1 MTKTF
6 LSIGS
11 GPGIGLSTA
20 RRFAR
25 EGYRIVLSARNAQ
38 RLRAS
43 AAVLQALGVE
53 VDTRT
58 VDASDPLAVAKLVA
72 DVGPS
77 LQVLHYNTGVL
88 HYDEGAKLL
97 TRTIDDE
104 SFESLRSD
112 MQINIGS
119 ALAAIKA
126 ALPALRGHI
135 PGTSSILLTGGGLG
149 VSPSGSFLA
158 LSIGK
163 AAIRAA
169 AQGLFEPLRDEGIHV
184 ATVTVSR
191 LVSPDSEPAD
201 LIANEF
207 WKLHAQPRSAW
218 TLETV
223 VS

>member
-1 MTKTF
+1 MTNTF

-11 GPGIGLSTA
+11 GPGIGLATA

-25 EGYRIVLSARNAQ
+25 EGYRIVLSARNAT
-38 RLRAS
+38 RLRES
-43 AAVLQALGVE
+43 AAMLEALGAE
-53 VDTRT
+53 VDART
-58 VDASDPLAVAKLVA
+58 VDATDPVAVARLVA

-88 HYDEGAKLL
+88 HYDEDAKLL

-104 SFESLRSD
+104 SPESLQSD

-119 ALAAIKA
+119 GLAAIKA

-149 VSPSGSFLA
+149 VNPSGSFLA
-158 LSIGK
+158 LSVGK
-163 AAIRAA
+163 AAIRAT
-169 AQGLFEPLRDEGIHV
+169 AQALFEPLKDEGIHV

-191 LVSPDSEPAD
+191 LVSPDSEPANA
-201 LIANEF
+201 IAEEF
-207 WKLHAQPRSAW
+207 WRLHAQPRAAW
-218 TLETV
+218 TLETI